1 MAHFFKRPKPL
12 VLISMDGVG
21 VAEPGPGNA
30 VTSAQTPNLDKF
42 WYEYPHTYLE
52 AASLSVG
59 LPLGTD
65 GNSEVGH
72 MTMGAGK
79 VIFQDL
85 PRIDNAIQ
93 TKTFVHNVVLL
104 EAFQHAKSHKSNVHV
119 MGLVGNGKVHASFE
133 HLKAIIDM
141 AQDHKMDFT
150 NFFIHAFTDGRDSGI
165 NDGLDLLDNLEI
177 YCQQRRVG
185 RIASIIGRAYA
196 MDRDE
201 RWERTKKAYDL
212 ITKGVGKKVK
222 DWRKQLQEFYKKG
235 VSDEYVEPIVVL
247 DRHDNF
253 VTVEENDVVIF
264 FNFRPDRAIQ
274 LTRAFEEE
282 NFSGFDREKISG
294 VFFVGMASYED
305 GLPEKVAFPP
315 ENVTMPLGKVLS
327 LNGLTQLRIAES
339 EKFPHVTYFFNG
351 GNEEVFP
358 GETYVEVPSPR
369 DVATYDL
376 KPEMSMRWV
385 TDELIKRLSTN
396 QYDFALV
403 NFAGPDMVGHTGV
416 IDATVKAMEICDEQ
430 VGRIVKHV
438 LKSDGAVIITA
449 DHGNAEEMI
458 NPMTGEADTKHST
471 NPVPFL
477 AIKRDFR
484 PLELPVGGLADV
496 APTILSMLGIEVPA
510 EMTGRSLLEG
520 L

>member
-1 MAHFFKRPKPL
+1 
-12 VLISMDGVG
+12 MDGVG

-30 VTSAQTPNLDKF
+30 VTLAKTSNLDRL

-59 LPLGTD
+59 LPVGTD

-85 PRIDNAIQ
+85 PRIDNSIQ
-93 TKTFVHNVVLL
+93 TG
-104 EAFQHAKSHKSNVHV
+104 AFQHNPVLKEAFRYAKDHKSNIHV
-119 MGLVGNGKVHASFE
+119 MGLVGKGKVHSSFE

-141 AQDHKMDFT
+141 ASAEDADS
-150 NFFIHAFTDGRDSGI
+150 NRFFIHAFTDGRDSGV

-177 YCQQRRVG
+177 YCKQRRIG

-201 RWERTKKAYDL
+201 RWDRTQKAYNL
-212 ITKGVGKKVK
+212 ITEGIGEKVK
-222 DWRKQLQEFYKKG
+222 DWRKRLKEFYKKG
-235 VSDEYVEPIVVL
+235 VSDEYIEPLVIL
-247 DRHDNF
+247 DRHDSYSK
-253 VTVEENDVVIF
+253 VGENDVVIF

-274 LTRAFEEE
+274 LTKAFEDK
-282 NFSGFDREKISG
+282 NFRGFDRSLIPG
-294 VFFVGMASYED
+294 LFFVGLTSYED
-305 GLPEKVAFPP
+305 NLPSKVAFPP
-315 ENVTMPLGKVLS
+315 EDITMPLGKVLS

-351 GNEEVFP
+351 GNEEVLP
-358 GETYVEVPSPR
+358 GETYVEIPSPK

-376 KPEMSMRWV
+376 KPEMSMEWV
-385 TDELIKRLSTN
+385 TTELIKRLETGKF
-396 QYDFALV
+396 DFALI

-416 IDATVKAMEICDEQ
+416 IDATIKSMEICDQ
-430 VGRIVKHV
+430 QIGRIVKYV
-438 LKSDGAVIITA
+438 LNHDGAVVITA

-458 NPMTGEADTKHST
+458 NTITGEPDTKHST

-477 AIKRDFR
+477 AVKKGLK
-484 PLELPVGGLADV
+484 PVELPVGGLADV
-496 APTILSMLGIEVPA
+496 APTILAMLGLEIPA
-510 EMTGRSLLEG
+510 EMTGRNLLEG
-520 L
+520 I